1 MTDIVIAGIGQIP
14 VGEHW
19 EMSLRTMATKAIRAA
34 LKDSGGLTPDAM
46 YIGNLLSPVGL
57 HQANLGAL
65 LTESAGLS
73 GIEGITVEAAEASAA
88 GAFHVAYTAICSGM
102 VDTALVVGVEKVTDT
117 VGTGGELAI
126 DLIMDYDYEGISG
139 VTPVSQAALLMQRY
153 NHDYSVPHGAFANFA
168 IVPQVNAVGNP
179 NAYFRKPLNRE
190 TYEEAETACDPLNR
204 FDIAPVMDGA
214 AALVLSRSDLLPKD
228 FDHPVVSVTG
238 SSVVIDALSIHDRTD
253 PLDFEAARRSF
264 DQACSQAGILP
275 RDAQV
280 LELTDSYTIYTC
292 LSLEAAGFARKGQG
306 WMLAQSEVTGAKGR
320 LQISTMGGCKGRGNP
335 LGAMGAY
342 QLAEAVLQL
351 RGEAAACQV
360 KDARR
365 AIVQALGGPASTAI
379 THILERKS

>member
-292 LSLEAAGFARKGQG
+292 LSLEAAFC
-306 WMLAQSEVTGAKGR
+306 E
-320 LQISTMGGCKGRGNP
+320 GRG
-335 LGAMGAY
+335 
-342 QLAEAVLQL
+342 
-351 RGEAAACQV
+351 
-360 KDARR
+360 
-365 AIVQALGGPASTAI
+365 
-379 THILERKS
+379 

>member
-1 MTDIVIAGIGQIP
+1 M
-14 VGEHW
+14 
-19 EMSLRTMATKAIRAA
+19 
-34 LKDSGGLTPDAM
+34 
-46 YIGNLLSPVGL
+46 
-57 HQANLGAL
+57 
-65 LTESAGLS
+65 
-73 GIEGITVEAAEASAA
+73 
-88 GAFHVAYTAICSGM
+88 
-102 VDTALVVGVEKVTDT
+102 
-117 VGTGGELAI
+117 
-126 DLIMDYDYEGISG
+126 EGISG

-335 LGAMGAY
+335 LGASGIY
-342 QLAEAVLQL
+342 QVVEAVQQL
-351 RGEAAACQV
+351 RGDAGANQV
-360 KDARR
+360 KNARR
-365 AIVQALGGPASTAI
+365 ALVQSLGGAASTAV
-379 THILERKS
+379 THVLERMEG